1 MIVVGEEE
9 TRERLEW
16 TALVEAIRAAFRGG
30 IESPAK
36 HQHYVEVPGEPEGK
50 IMMMPAWR
58 AGEYVCVKLVNMFP
72 GNAARDMPAVNG
84 IVILFDGKTGEA
96 LAQIDGGEVTARRTA
111 ATSALAADYLARKD
125 TATHLVVGTGRVAW
139 NLLLAYRA
147 VRPIAKTIVW
157 GRNEAKAR
165 RLAAAAGD
173 LGLEAEAV
181 TDIEAA
187 VRAADAVSCATF
199 SPAPLVRGDW
209 LQPGAHLD
217 LVGGYR
223 PEVRETDDAAIRRA
237 SVFCDTLGGA
247 PKAAGDLTQPLA
259 SGVLKLE
266 EIVDLYGLVQG
277 AHPGRRSDEE
287 ITLFKSVGAS
297 LEDFAAAVLVYEQV
311 RKSKA

>member
-199 SPAPLVRGDW
+199 SPDPLVRGDW